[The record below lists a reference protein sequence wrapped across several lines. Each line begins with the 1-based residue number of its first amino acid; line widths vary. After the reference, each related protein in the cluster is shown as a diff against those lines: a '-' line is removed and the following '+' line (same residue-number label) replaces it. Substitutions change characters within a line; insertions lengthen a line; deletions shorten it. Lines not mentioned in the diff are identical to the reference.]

1 MNLAH
6 KLATVM
12 FVVSPVAGLTA
23 GPAYYVGDDLPPGME
38 KLPNEQLEA
47 SIKLNFGKK
56 QVKTLKKGDAAVEP
70 GALSRAER
78 IGVMYVLGTQPGG
91 ELDALVEDGGKFTP
105 VELTWEGDTITVKS
119 GQPRASIYGKA
130 SAKEDIQKKYGI
142 GPFVD
147 SGATWD
153 NDALY
158 VVETAL
164 SMLSPAELKGVAG
177 LPFHRMPKD
186 PSNKQVRGTAI
197 AMYVPDRSQIEL
209 YDYAMQADRRRFF
222 GSVENPVPLSVG
234 TLIHEAG
241 HAIAR
246 ASQRGL
252 RAEAEEVKKAYDE
265 VNQKIMAEK
274 KQYDADK
281 ATWQRTKDPELGK
294 ALNAK
299 AASLKP
305 LMEEMAQKKKK
316 FEEVAAKMVAAD
328 RGGSPMEQAFD
339 KEVPFRTAAPTVYG
353 RSAIGESFADSFA
366 LFKVDRKALDRAAPK
381 AGPWFESKAFEAM
394 LSGM

>member
-209 YDYAMQADRRRFF
+209 YDYAIQADRRR
-222 GSVENPVPLSVG
+222 
-234 TLIHEAG
+234 
-241 HAIAR
+241 
-246 ASQRGL
+246 
-252 RAEAEEVKKAYDE
+252 
-265 VNQKIMAEK
+265 
-274 KQYDADK
+274 
-281 ATWQRTKDPELGK
+281 
-294 ALNAK
+294 
-299 AASLKP
+299 
-305 LMEEMAQKKKK
+305 
-316 FEEVAAKMVAAD
+316 
-328 RGGSPMEQAFD
+328 
-339 KEVPFRTAAPTVYG
+339 
-353 RSAIGESFADSFA
+353 SA
-366 LFKVDRKALDRAAPK
+366 
-381 AGPWFESKAFEAM
+381 
-394 LSGM
+394 